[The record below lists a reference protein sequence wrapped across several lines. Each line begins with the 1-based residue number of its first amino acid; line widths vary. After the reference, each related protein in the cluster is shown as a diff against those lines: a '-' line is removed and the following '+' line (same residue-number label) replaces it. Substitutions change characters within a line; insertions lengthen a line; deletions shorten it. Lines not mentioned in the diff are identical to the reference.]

1 MMNKQE
7 PQNIAATLLSL
18 GEERMV
24 EVLNQLVANETF
36 VQMLQ
41 STLESSQAAKTR
53 VEQGLEGLAM
63 SLNLPTLEDVNQV
76 KERLSEVEGML
87 DAIESRITSI
97 SDGLSAKN
105 SGGPGDE
112 KLAPVAS
119 KRKKKKRASQ
129 SKKRDS

>member
-7 PQNIAATLLSL
+7 TQNIAATLLSL

-53 VEQGLEGLAM
+53 VEQGLEGLVM
-63 SLNLPTLEDVNQV
+63 SLNLPTLDDVNQV
-76 KERLSEVEGML
+76 QERLSEVEGML
-87 DAIESRITSI
+87 DAIESRIGHI
-97 SDGLSAKN
+97 VDRLDEKAANGLSE
-105 SGGPGDE
+105 E
-112 KLAPVAS
+112 KSVPAAS
-119 KRKKKKRASQ
+119 KRKKKKKAAK
-129 SKKRDS
+129 SKKEDS